1 MKPSIETYEEWADEG
16 KMLFVP
22 SIEYKEFKLA
32 NDTLNLLLFNETQWL
47 NDNFIEQFEMKYKN
61 ISLNIVDEN
70 SLLMYEA
77 SVFFSKEAVIYD
89 IYEAARINLY
99 GTHDNVYLLE
109 KAIYYCR
116 SYFYPLKIFFDIEKN
131 ARYFDDFRLLADTLK
146 TMFNKFA
153 VEISDALV
161 LNKVE
166 ELLYESEKLACS
178 NHEKMLLAFS
188 YLQNGYIEDAEILIQ
203 STIDTIID
211 SIKLKYTDYKSI
223 HVLICGIHNEYM
235 YKNDENE
242 IMHKWFLELTNKLYG
257 AFYDHKY

>member
-1 MKPSIETYEEWADEG
+1 MNTYEEWADEG
-16 KMLFVP
+16 ETIFVLDM
-22 SIEYKEFKLA
+22 EYQDFKLA
-32 NDTLNLLLFNETQWL
+32 NDTLNVLLIEQTSWL
-47 NDNFIEQFEMKYKN
+47 TDNFIEHFEMKYKTL
-61 ISLNIVDEN
+61 SLSLVDEI

-77 SVFFSKEAVIYD
+77 FITFSEEVVIYD
-89 IYEAARINLY
+89 IYEAARIYLY

-116 SYFYPLKIFFDIEKN
+116 SYFYPLKIFFDIKQN
-131 ARYFDDFRLLADTLK
+131 ARFFDDFRLLADVLCVTFDK
-146 TMFNKFA
+146 YA

-161 LNKVE
+161 LNGVK
-166 ELLYESEKLACS
+166 ELLHEAEKLACS

-188 YLQNGYIEDAEILIQ
+188 YLQNGYIEDAEILIR

-223 HVLICGIHNEYM
+223 HILICSIHNEYM